1 MERLWL
7 QNSKI
12 VDTNILFRRSCEQCD
27 AGGISNKWLFSVCC
41 KTDIRTKPRD
51 HLCNIPMN
59 MEAKPE
65 KAICQLFEAKLLQIV
80 RRYNEDAHAFDMS
93 ASVFDHTLGM
103 DSLDLAEVFSWI
115 EHQFGDSPLDD
126 QGPQFET
133 WNDLVQWVVSCQ
145 KDRSAVY

>member
-1 MERLWL
+1 
-7 QNSKI
+7 
-12 VDTNILFRRSCEQCD
+12 
-27 AGGISNKWLFSVCC
+27 
-41 KTDIRTKPRD
+41 
-51 HLCNIPMN
+51 MN
-59 MEAKPE
+59 MEAKQE
-65 KAICQLFEAKLLQIV
+65 KAISQLFEAKLLQIV

-115 EHQFGDSPLDD
+115 EHQFGDSPLDG

>member
-1 MERLWL
+1 
-7 QNSKI
+7 
-12 VDTNILFRRSCEQCD
+12 
-27 AGGISNKWLFSVCC
+27 
-41 KTDIRTKPRD
+41 
-51 HLCNIPMN
+51 MN
-59 MEAKPE
+59 MEAKQE
-65 KAICQLFEAKLLQIV
+65 KAISQLFEAKLLQIV

-93 ASVFDHTLGM
+93 ASVFDHALGM